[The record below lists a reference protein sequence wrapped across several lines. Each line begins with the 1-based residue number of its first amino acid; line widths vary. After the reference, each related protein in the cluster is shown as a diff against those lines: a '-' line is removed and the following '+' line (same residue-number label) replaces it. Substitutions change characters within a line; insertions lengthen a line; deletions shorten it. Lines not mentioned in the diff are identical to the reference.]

1 MPPDLSIARFSIPCA
16 PSPSFMAA
24 PHAKIEMAMLL
35 APLLLAGTGCA
46 AGTYSWAAC
55 VPSAQ
60 LFGRT
65 IRRTGSPRTIALTF
79 DDGPNPAVTPE
90 LLDLLDRHSVRA
102 TFFLIGAH
110 VRACPELARE
120 ISGRGHAIGNH
131 THTHPALPLLSARRI
146 SEELARCDDAI
157 VSATGQSPRW
167 MRPPYGFRSPL
178 LHGIVAQRKGAGVVM
193 WSRLARDWKPQ
204 ATEPIVQRL
213 RRVRGGDIVLLHDGD
228 HRAPGGDRRHTV
240 EALAN
245 WIPRWRDAGLHM
257 VTLDEIAPESS
268 GLRNLK

>member
-1 MPPDLSIARFSIPCA
+1 
-16 PSPSFMAA
+16 
-24 PHAKIEMAMLL
+24 MLL
-35 APLLLAGTGCA
+35 APLLLAGTGFA

-65 IRRTGSPRTIALTF
+65 IRWTGNPRTVALTF
-79 DDGPNPAVTPE
+79 DDGPNPAVTPG
-90 LLDLLDRHSVRA
+90 LLDLLDRHSARA

-110 VRACPELARE
+110 VRACSELARD
-120 ISGRGHAIGNH
+120 IADRGHTIGNH
-131 THTHPALPLLSARRI
+131 TDRHPALPLLSARRI

-157 VSATGQSPRW
+157 RSATRQTPRW

-178 LHGIVAQRKGAGVVM
+178 LNGIVAERKGAGVVM

-204 ATEPIVQRL
+204 PTEPVVQRL

-240 EALAN
+240 EALAK
-245 WIPRWRDAGLHM
+245 WIPRWKEAGLRM
-257 VTLDEIAPESS
+257 VTLDEIAAEANVGRVVRPEAVADS
-268 GLRNLK
+268 NLNRKSEFRES

>member
-1 MPPDLSIARFSIPCA
+1 
-16 PSPSFMAA
+16 
-24 PHAKIEMAMLL
+24 MLL

-65 IRRTGSPRTIALTF
+65 IRKTGDSRAIALTF

-90 LLDLLDRHSVRA
+90 LLDLFDRHAIRA
-102 TFFLIGAH
+102 TFFLIGSH
-110 VRACPELARE
+110 VRAFPELARE
-120 ISGRGHAIGNH
+120 IALRGHAIGNH
-131 THTHPALPLLSARRI
+131 TDLHPALPLLSARRI
-146 SEELARCDDAI
+146 SEELARCDEAI
-157 VSATGQSPRW
+157 QNATGVAPRW

-178 LHGIVAQRKGAGVVM
+178 LNGIVTRRGGSGVVM

-204 ATEPIVQRL
+204 PTETIVRRL
-213 RRVRGGDIVLLHDGD
+213 HRVRGGDIVLLHDGD
-228 HRAPGGDRRHTV
+228 HRMAHGDRRHTV

-245 WIPRWRDAGLHM
+245 WIPRWKDTGLRM
-257 VTLDEIAPESS
+257 ITLDEVFSIQQAK
-268 GLRNLK
+268 LKS

>member
-1 MPPDLSIARFSIPCA
+1 MT
-16 PSPSFMAA
+16 
-24 PHAKIEMAMLL
+24 L

-65 IRRTGSPRTIALTF
+65 IRRTGDPRTIALTF
-79 DDGPNPAVTPE
+79 DDGPNPAITPD
-90 LLDLLDRHSVRA
+90 LLDLLDGHAVRA

-110 VRACPELARE
+110 VSAVPDLARE
-120 ISGRGHAIGNH
+120 IARRGHTIGNH
-131 THTHPALPLLSARRI
+131 TDTHPALPLLSARRI
-146 SEELARCDDAI
+146 AEELDRCDEAI
-157 VSATGQSPRW
+157 QSATGRKPRW

-178 LHGIVAQRKGAGVVM
+178 LSGIVTRRKGSGVVM

-204 ATEPIVQRL
+204 PAEPVAMRL

-228 HRAPGGDRRHTV
+228 HRVTGGDRRHTV
-240 EALAN
+240 QALAS
-245 WIPRWRDAGLHM
+245 WIPRWKDLGLQM
-257 VTLDEIAPESS
+257 VTLDEVSPALAET
-268 GLRNLK
+268 NQN